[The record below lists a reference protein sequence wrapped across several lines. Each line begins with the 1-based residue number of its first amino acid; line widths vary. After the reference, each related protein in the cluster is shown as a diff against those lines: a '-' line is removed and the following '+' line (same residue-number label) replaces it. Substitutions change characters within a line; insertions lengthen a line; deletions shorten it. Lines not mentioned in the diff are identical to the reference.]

1 MEAWN
6 SFLQTVFQFVKSLFA
21 NVSKKMHRNAAV
33 LTTGVAVVTVIAF
46 TAGDFHGGGRNALV
60 AFADTPG
67 ASSPAEAELEE
78 TQAAAEPDMD
88 ELPVQT
94 DVQETAEHE
103 SETTEAENE
112 DETIA
117 DGETAP
123 EEAKEAEDQETE
135 EGTESSQES
144 DGASKD
150 EIKAAGLSGERK
162 MTDGIRSAKGTRA
175 PGDAGDQD
183 GGDEA
188 GEASNGTGLEQV
200 EDDGSEASVQVTACS
215 ADDYEVL
222 LRIVQAEAGGC
233 DLKGRILVANVILN
247 RVKSDEFP
255 DTIRGVVYEKSQFS
269 PVSNGSI
276 NTCKVSEKTVEAVD
290 RALAGEDYSQGALYF
305 MNRRASSGK
314 NVRWFD
320 SHLDYLFQHG
330 NHEFFK

>member
-1 MEAWN
+1 
-6 SFLQTVFQFVKSLFA
+6 
-21 NVSKKMHRNAAV
+21 
-33 LTTGVAVVTVIAF
+33 
-46 TAGDFHGGGRNALV
+46 
-60 AFADTPG
+60 
-67 ASSPAEAELEE
+67 
-78 TQAAAEPDMD
+78 
-88 ELPVQT
+88 
-94 DVQETAEHE
+94 
-103 SETTEAENE
+103 
-112 DETIA
+112 
-117 DGETAP
+117 
-123 EEAKEAEDQETE
+123 
-135 EGTESSQES
+135 
-144 DGASKD
+144 
-150 EIKAAGLSGERK
+150 

-188 GEASNGTGLEQV
+188 GEASNGTGLEQI

-215 ADDYEVL
+215 AD
-222 LRIVQAEAGGC
+222 
-233 DLKGRILVANVILN
+233 
-247 RVKSDEFP
+247 
-255 DTIRGVVYEKSQFS
+255 VYEKSQFS